1 MKKALFIS
9 VTVLVVAVATWIA
22 VGRGGASPPLE
33 GWMAQFTLNDPP
45 RPAPETEF
53 RTIEG
58 DRVTLAAF
66 KGKTVLVNFWAT
78 WCLPCIREMPS
89 LDRLQASFDRESFEI
104 LAVSVDRGG
113 AEIVLPFLKKLKIKT
128 LTPYLDRRMALARAF
143 GIPGMPTS
151 YLIDAEGRVVGSL
164 PGIAEWDSPEAKA
177 LVRYYMEKE

>member
-9 VTVLVVAVATWIA
+9 VTVLGVAAATWVATGW
-22 VGRGGASPPLE
+22 GGASPPLE

-53 RTIEG
+53 HTIEG

-78 WCLPCIREMPS
+78 WCMPCIREMPS
-89 LDRLQASFDRESFEI
+89 LDRLQAAFDRKSFEI

-113 AEIVLPFLKKLKIKT
+113 AEIVIPFLKKLKIKT

-143 GIPGMPTS
+143 AIPGMPTS

-177 LVRYYMEKE
+177 LVRFYVEKE